1 MEEIFEIQ
9 TPGIDTE
16 AIMATIR
23 QRVEEKRHAG
33 VYARYNIP
41 EITAIEMDNLKS
53 DEAYLDYYLR
63 TIWRAADID
72 LGDFAIPCKTPGIG
86 KAVVMLKKII
96 WQLLKFYTFRP
107 FSQQKDFNAKMVS
120 IVEGLNRKMDRRTA
134 VLEDRIENLRSK
146 MEKEIPVEG
155 ETRGEDESGR

>member
-1 MEEIFEIQ
+1 MEDIFEIQ

-33 VYARYNIP
+33 VYARYNLSAIK
-41 EITAIEMDNLKS
+41 AIEMDNLKS
-53 DEAYLDYYLR
+53 DEAYLEYYLR

-72 LGDFAIPCKTPGIG
+72 LGDFEIPSKTPVIG
-86 KAVVMLKKII
+86 KPVVLLKKVI
-96 WQLLKFYTFRP
+96 WKLLKFYTFRL

-120 IVEGLNRKMDRRTA
+120 VAEGINRKVDRRLA
-134 VLEDRIENLRSK
+134 VLEDRVERLSK
-146 MEKEIPVEG
+146 
-155 ETRGEDESGR
+155 